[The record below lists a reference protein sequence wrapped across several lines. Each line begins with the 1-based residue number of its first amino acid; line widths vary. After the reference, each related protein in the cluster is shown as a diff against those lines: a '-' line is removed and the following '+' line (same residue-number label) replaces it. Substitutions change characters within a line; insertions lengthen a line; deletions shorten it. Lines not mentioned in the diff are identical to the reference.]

1 MIICCMLH
9 GIQMHVPSDYLL
21 YLRLFYHCHQDFLG
35 FYVSPHRLSVYLRF
49 LSQSHISYKNLHG
62 KSIFGR
68 NKIFHFILNL
78 WLEIAGLEE
87 GASSTHNTFVGFVA
101 ICKSIIGRTKIFHI
115 ILNLKVYGG
124 KSLVLKKVLR
134 AHITPL

>member
-9 GIQMHVPSDYLL
+9 GIQMHVPSDQLL
-21 YLRLFYHCHQDFLG
+21 YLRLFYHCHQDYLG
-35 FYVSPHRLSVYLRF
+35 FYVSPHGPSFYFRF
-49 LSQSHISYKNLHG
+49 LFQCHISYKNLHG

-78 WLEIAGLEE
+78 WLKIAGLEE
-87 GASSTHNTFVGFVA
+87 GAPSTHNTFVSIVA

-115 ILNLKVYGG
+115 KLNLKVFWG

>member
-1 MIICCMLH
+1 MPKIARKPH
-9 GIQMHVPSDYLL
+9 KTPENAKKRQFKAPDNSNKAGD
-21 YLRLFYHCHQDFLG
+21 DFRG
-35 FYVSPHRLSVYLRF
+35 P
-49 LSQSHISYKNLHG
+49 KMP
-62 KSIFGR
+62 
-68 NKIFHFILNL
+68 
-78 WLEIAGLEE
+78 EIAGLEE
-87 GASSTHNTFVGFVA
+87 DAPSTHNTFMSVVA